1 MITDKN
7 TKIYVAGHR
16 GLVGSAICRR
26 LRALGFENLVMR
38 THGELDLTLSDKVD
52 AFFASERPEVV
63 VLAAAHVG
71 GIKANSTYPA
81 DFILQNIAI
90 QSSVINAALKYDV
103 KRFLFLGSSCIYP
116 RECPQPIREEY
127 LLTSALEPT
136 NEPYAIAKI
145 AGLKMCEAINRQY
158 GRQYLAVMPT
168 NLYGPGDNYDLVTS
182 HVVPAVIRRLHE
194 AKLSGA
200 KQVMFWGT
208 GRVRREFLYVDDM
221 ADACIH
227 LLLNTDHCELT
238 NIGTGEDMTIREL
251 IELVAKVVGYE
262 GEIAFDHV
270 NPDGTPQKLLDI
282 SKLKRLGWTPKYS
295 LEEGLKATYAAYL
308 QEHAKK

>member
-38 THGELDLTLSDKVD
+38 THKELDLTLSDKVD
-52 AFFASERPEVV
+52 EFFARERPEVV

-116 RECPQPIREEY
+116 RECPQPIREAY

-158 GRQYLAVMPT
+158 DRQYLAVMPT

-194 AKLSGA
+194 AKGSGA
-200 KQVMFWGT
+200 PEVTFWGT
-208 GRVRREFLYVDDM
+208 GKVRREFLYVDDM

-238 NIGTGEDMTIREL
+238 NIGTGEDMTICEL
-251 IELVAKVVGYE
+251 IELVAKVVGYA
-262 GEIAFDHV
+262 GKISFDHV

-282 SKLKRLGWTPKYS
+282 SKLKGLGWSPKYT

-308 QEHAKK
+308 SEHVQ

>member
-38 THGELDLTLSDKVD
+38 THKELDLTLSDKVD
-52 AFFASERPEVV
+52 EFFARERPEVV

-116 RECPQPIREEY
+116 RECPQPIREAY

-158 GRQYLAVMPT
+158 DRQYLAVMPT

-194 AKLSGA
+194 AKVSGA
-200 KQVMFWGT
+200 PEVTFWGT
-208 GRVRREFLYVDDM
+208 GKVRREFLYVDDM

-238 NIGTGEDMTIREL
+238 NIGTGEDMTICEL
-251 IELVAKVVGYE
+251 IELVAKVVGYA
-262 GEIAFDHV
+262 GKISFDHV

-282 SKLKRLGWTPKYS
+282 SKLKGLGWSPKYT

-308 QEHAKK
+308 SEHVQ

>member
-208 GRVRREFLYVDDM
+208 GRVRR
-221 ADACIH
+221 
-227 LLLNTDHCELT
+227 
-238 NIGTGEDMTIREL
+238 
-251 IELVAKVVGYE
+251 
-262 GEIAFDHV
+262 
-270 NPDGTPQKLLDI
+270 
-282 SKLKRLGWTPKYS
+282 
-295 LEEGLKATYAAYL
+295 
-308 QEHAKK
+308 

>member
-1 MITDKN
+1 MITVKN

-38 THGELDLTLSDKVD
+38 THKELDLTLSDKVD
-52 AFFASERPEVV
+52 EFFARERPEVV

-116 RECPQPIREEY
+116 RECPQPIREAY

-194 AKLSGA
+194 AKVSGA
-200 KQVMFWGT
+200 PEVTFWGT
-208 GRVRREFLYVDDM
+208 GKVRREFLYVDDM

-251 IELVAKVVGYE
+251 IELVAKVVGYA
-262 GEIAFDHV
+262 GKISFDHV

-282 SKLKRLGWTPKYS
+282 SKLKGLGWSPKYT

-308 QEHAKK
+308 SEHVQ

>member
-38 THGELDLTLSDKVD
+38 THKELDLTLSDKVD
-52 AFFASERPEVV
+52 EFFARERPEVV

-116 RECPQPIREEY
+116 RECPQPIREAY

-194 AKLSGA
+194 AKVSGA
-200 KQVMFWGT
+200 PEVTFWGT
-208 GRVRREFLYVDDM
+208 GKVRREFLYVDDM

-251 IELVAKVVGYE
+251 IELVAKVVGYA
-262 GEIAFDHV
+262 GKISFDHV

-282 SKLKRLGWTPKYS
+282 SKLKGLGWSPKYT

-308 QEHAKK
+308 SEHVQ

>member
-1 MITDKN
+1 MITDRN

-26 LRALGFENLVMR
+26 LRALGYENLVMR
-38 THGELDLTLSDKVD
+38 THRELDLTLSDKVD
-52 AFFASERPEVV
+52 DFFAAERPEVV

-194 AKLSGA
+194 AKAAGVP
-200 KQVMFWGT
+200 KVTFWGT

-227 LLLNTDHCELT
+227 LMLNTDHCELT

-262 GEIAFDHV
+262 GEIEFDHV

-282 SKLKRLGWTPKYS
+282 SKLKALGWSPKYT

-308 QEHAKK
+308 RDHG

>member
-38 THGELDLTLSDKVD
+38 THKELDLTLSDKVD
-52 AFFASERPEVV
+52 EFFARERPEVV

-116 RECPQPIREEY
+116 RECPQPIREAY

-194 AKLSGA
+194 AKVSGA
-200 KQVMFWGT
+200 PEVTFWGT
-208 GRVRREFLYVDDM
+208 GKVRREFLYVDDK
-221 ADACIH
+221 AYACIH
-227 LLLNTDHCELT
+227 LLLNKDHCELT

-251 IELVAKVVGYE
+251 IELVAKVVGYA
-262 GEIAFDHV
+262 GKISFDHV

-282 SKLKRLGWTPKYS
+282 SKLKGLGWSPKYT

-308 QEHAKK
+308 SEHVQ

>member
-26 LRALGFENLVMR
+26 LRALGYENLVMR
-38 THGELDLTLSDKVD
+38 THRELDLTLSDKVD
-52 AFFASERPEVV
+52 DFFAAERPEVV

-194 AKLSGA
+194 AKAAGVP
-200 KQVMFWGT
+200 KVTFWGT

-227 LLLNTDHCELT
+227 LMLNTDHCELT

-262 GEIAFDHV
+262 GEIEFDHV

-282 SKLKRLGWTPKYS
+282 SKLKALGWSPKYT

-308 QEHAKK
+308 RDHG